1 MRKFVGYMVW
11 FLFVLSPGFAS
22 EVTFIVT
29 VPSETAATDTIY
41 IYGNTP
47 ALGIFNI
54 DAVFLNK
61 TANRTWELKVE
72 LTG

>member
-1 MRKFVGYMVW
+1 MRKFAIYIVW

-41 IYGNTP
+41 IYGNAPT
-47 ALGIFNI
+47 LGIFDI
-54 DAVFLNK
+54 DAVFLN
-61 TANRTWELKVE
+61 TTEL
-72 LTG
+72 GNSRWN